1 VCVCVFNCFWPFTG
15 LLLALWLH
23 SVSDTIQLLR
33 ERDRHRET
41 QREREREFPKIMR
54 WRPLRAPI
62 WGLSPERDHSVVPMG
77 KIQGLRFFFFFFF
90 FFFLNVFLFCF
101 SLIGFIN
108 YKSFK
113 FFKHPIFFLFFFLS
127 LLGRLPSLCPITEE
141 RLPLTN
147 AIISYFGL
155 ITFLIPATE
164 MDCNTFYADAS
175 KDRFDHHSV
184 NDRWE

>member
-1 VCVCVFNCFWPFTG
+1 VATLCIRHN
-15 LLLALWLH
+15 
-23 SVSDTIQLLR
+23 SIIKR
-33 ERDRHRET
+33 ERQT
-41 QREREREFPKIMR
+41 QRDSERERERVSKNHAVETSTCPHLGSFAGEGPFSRTDGQNTRTK
-54 WRPLRAPI
+54 
-62 WGLSPERDHSVVPMG
+62 V
-77 KIQGLRFFFFFFF
+77 FFFFFF

-101 SLIGFIN
+101 CLFVFLN
-108 YKSFK
+108 YKKFK